1 MARPGARSDGESMPL
16 ASRRPL
22 PTMPAMR
29 MVADLHLHSHYSRAT
44 SRDLTLASLHR
55 AALLKG
61 ISLVGTGD
69 FTHPGWRAE
78 IEEQLEEA
86 EPGLFRLIPE
96 IRRQV
101 ERDLPPACRGEVRF
115 VLQVEISNIYKK
127 DGRTR
132 KNHNLVFAPTLE
144 VARAI
149 SERLAAIGNVASD
162 GRPILGLDARDLLEI
177 TLEADPR
184 AFLIPAHVWTP
195 WFSMLGSKSG
205 FDSVEECFGDLAS
218 EVFAAETGLSSDP
231 PMNWRLSQLDR
242 LTLVSSSDAHSAG
255 KLGREANLL
264 DIEPGYEPLRQAL
277 RTREGF
283 LGTIEFFPE
292 EGKYHL
298 DGHRKCDLRLEPEQT
313 RELGGRCP
321 RCGEKLTVGV
331 LSRVADLADRPSG
344 YRPEGAADFVS
355 LVPLAEVVA
364 EVCGVGPGSKQVRGM
379 VDRLHRDVGAELGLL
394 REAPL
399 EDLRRVGGEPL
410 AEAVRRMRAGEL
422 AIDAGYDG
430 QFGTVRIFA
439 PGERDHLAGQMAFAG
454 ASYAAAQRRA
464 SPAGAPSIGADS
476 GAEQG
481 PAGGSPI
488 PSLAAHRPPAHPTAE
503 TVTTVDALAGLD
515 DQQRQAAE
523 AEGTPLLVVAGPGA
537 GKTRTLVARLVHRIR
552 SGRVHP
558 DRMLAVTFTNQ
569 AADELR
575 QRARAALPESGGGAP
590 TISTFHGFGR
600 RLLEELVGSDRQL
613 LDDEQ
618 RLQVV
623 RAARDRTQRKAS
635 AAQCLRRLSLAKQSC
650 NPLEALASEPGALSL
665 YQCYQ
670 QLLEQQRVCDVD
682 DLVLVPYLELARD
695 PEKAAA
701 IARRFDS
708 LLVDEYQDVNDVQAA
723 LVHLLAGDGSG
734 LCAIGDPDQAIYG
747 FRGSRPQ
754 HFSDFAQVYP
764 SARVVRLSMSYRLT
778 QPVLGVARSVLTRP
792 RPLVARAGGPP
803 VELVECPT
811 PASEAEQIVV
821 RLERLVGGTS
831 LFAVDSGRG
840 GDAEALDVGFGDVAV
855 LTRTKHQQAPLVE
868 ALGRSGIPCHAVAEE
883 EPHDPRSQ
891 KVALMTMHAAKGREF
906 EVVFVAGVERGLVPL
921 ELEGLEC
928 EPEEERRVLYVAITR
943 ARRLA
948 VLSYTHK
955 RSMFGRALP
964 AGPSPLLDR
973 LPRGAVNRSSAVLS
987 GAGRRSRQLGLFD

>member
-1 MARPGARSDGESMPL
+1 MPL
-16 ASRRPL
+16 ASSRPL
-22 PTMPAMR
+22 PTMRAMR
-29 MVADLHLHSHYSRAT
+29 IVADLHLHSHYSRAT

-61 ISLVGTGD
+61 ITLVGTGD

-101 ERDLPPACRGEVRF
+101 ERDLPRACRGEVRF

-132 KNHNLVFAPTLE
+132 KNHNLVYAPTIE
-144 VARAI
+144 VAGAI

-177 TLEADPR
+177 TLEADPG

-205 FDSVEECFGDLAS
+205 FDGVGECFGDLAS
-218 EVFAAETGLSSDP
+218 EIFAAETGLSSDP

-242 LTLVSSSDAHSAG
+242 LTLVSNSDAHSPG

-264 DIEPGYEPLRQAL
+264 DIELGYEPLRRAL

-283 LGTIEFFPE
+283 QGTIEFFPE

-298 DGHRKCDLRLEPEQT
+298 DGHRKCSLRLEPEVT
-313 RELGGRCP
+313 SELGGRCP
-321 RCGEKLTVGV
+321 RCGELLTVGV
-331 LSRVADLADRPSG
+331 LSRVAALADRPRG
-344 YRPEGAADFVS
+344 YRPEGASDFIS

-379 VDRLHRDVGAELGLL
+379 VDRLVRDLGAELGLL
-394 REAPL
+394 RDVPL

-410 AEAVRRMRAGEL
+410 AEAMRRMRAGEVT
-422 AIDAGYDG
+422 IDAGYDG
-430 QFGTVRIFA
+430 QYGTVRIFA
-439 PGERDHLAGQMAFAG
+439 PGERDHLAGQMAFTG
-454 ASYAAAQRRA
+454 ATYAAGRRREPPVEPGA
-464 SPAGAPSIGADS
+464 GPGVAAEREPAV
-476 GAEQG
+476 
-481 PAGGSPI
+481 
-488 PSLAAHRPPAHPTAE
+488 PTP
-503 TVTTVDALAGLD
+503 TTVPRSPPSHPARETATATDALAGLD
-515 DQQRQAAE
+515 DQQRQAAV

-552 SGRVHP
+552 AGGVGP
-558 DRMLAVTFTNQ
+558 DRVLAITFTNQ

-575 QRARAALPESGGGAP
+575 QRIAAALPDLGAGAP
-590 TISTFHGFGR
+590 MVSTFHGFGR
-600 RLLEELVGSDRQL
+600 RLLSELGAGDRQL
-613 LDDEQ
+613 LDDDQ
-618 RLQVV
+618 RLRLV
-623 RAARDRTQRKAS
+623 RAAKEQTRRKES
-635 AAQCLRRLSLAKQSC
+635 VAQCLRRISLAKQSC
-650 NPLEALASEPGALSL
+650 HPLEVLVGEAGAQSL
-665 YQCYQ
+665 YECYQ
-670 QLLEQQRVCDVD
+670 QQLDQQRACDVD
-682 DLVLVPYLELARD
+682 DLVLLPYLELSRD
-695 PEKAAA
+695 PARAAEV
-701 IARRFDS
+701 ARRIDS

-723 LVHLLAGDGSG
+723 LVRLLAGEGNG

-747 FRGSRPQ
+747 FRGSRPE
-754 HFSDFAQVYP
+754 HFLDFSRAYP
-764 SARVVRLSMSYRLT
+764 SARVVRLSTSYRLT
-778 QPVLGVARSVLTRP
+778 QPVLGVARSVLTEP
-792 RPLVARAGGPP
+792 RPLVARVGGPP
-803 VELVECPT
+803 VELVGCPT
-811 PASEAEQIVV
+811 PASEAEQVVV

-840 GDAEALDVGFGDVAV
+840 GEAEALDVGFGDVAV
-855 LTRTKHQQAPLVE
+855 LTRTKQQHAPLIE
-868 ALGRSGIPCHAVAEE
+868 ALGRSGIPYHAVAEE

-921 ELEGLEC
+921 QIEGLEC
-928 EPEEERRVLYVAITR
+928 EPEEERRLLYVAITR

-948 VLSYTHK
+948 VLSYTHQ

-973 LPRGAVNRSSAVLS
+973 LPRGAVTRSSAALT
-987 GAGRRSRQLGLFD
+987 GTGKRSRQLGLFD